1 MINIVWML
9 LLGLG
14 IGIAAA
20 TGKTALISQTIFDS
34 SRQAIEF
41 AFGLAGMI
49 AFWSGILKIAEAAGV
64 TAGIAKLFR
73 PLLSLLFP
81 DLKQD
86 QSVLGMISL
95 TIASNLLG
103 LGNVT
108 TPLGLKTIEKLQ
120 ANNSNPKQASNSIC
134 TFMILI
140 FGGLCVIPSTLIA
153 VRSQTGSENPALV
166 LVPLCIITF
175 LGTAFSLILNY
186 MAIKMS
192 SKVKPEINGMM
203 HEAQGMTKEQVNTL
217 YKNN

>member
-1 MINIVWML
+1 MINTVWML

-20 TGKTALISQTIFDS
+20 SGKTVQISTTIFDS

-49 AFWSGILKIAEAAGV
+49 AFWSGMLKIAEASGI

-95 TIASNLLG
+95 TIATNLLG
-103 LGNVT
+103 LGNVA
-108 TPLGLKTIEKLQ
+108 TPLGLKTMERLQ
-120 ANNSNPKQASNSIC
+120 SHNSDPERASNSIC

-140 FGGLCVIPSTLIA
+140 FGGLCIIPSTLIA
-153 VRSQTGSENPALV
+153 IRSQAGSTNPAMI
-166 LVPLCIITF
+166 LVPLLIITS
-175 LGTAFSLILNY
+175 LGTIFSLILNY
-186 MAIKMS
+186 LAIKMRPLEW
-192 SKVKPEINGMM
+192 KEKKKP
-203 HEAQGMTKEQVNTL
+203 HQTDNT
-217 YKNN
+217 

>member
-20 TGKTALISQTIFDS
+20 SGKTAQISLTIFAS

-41 AFGLAGMI
+41 AFGLAGTI
-49 AFWSGILKIAEAAGV
+49 AFWSGILKIAEASGV
-64 TAGIAKLFR
+64 TAGIARMFR

-86 QSVLGMISL
+86 QSALGMISL
-95 TIASNLLG
+95 TIAANLLG
-103 LGNVT
+103 LGNVA
-108 TPLGLKTIEKLQ
+108 TPLGLKTMEKLQ
-120 ANNSNPKQASNSIC
+120 SHNSAPKRASNSIC

-153 VRSQTGSENPALV
+153 IRSQAGSVNPAIV
-166 LVPLCIITF
+166 LIPLSIITF
-175 LGTAFSLILNY
+175 LGTTFSLMLNY
-186 MAIKMS
+186 LAIKIH
-192 SKVKPEINGMM
+192 SKVK
-203 HEAQGMTKEQVNTL
+203 QKE
-217 YKNN
+217 

>member
-1 MINIVWML
+1 MINTVWML

-20 TGKTALISQTIFDS
+20 SGKAAQISPAVFDS
-34 SRQAIEF
+34 SRQAVEF

-49 AFWSGILKIAEAAGV
+49 AFWSGILKIAEASGI

-86 QSVLGMISL
+86 QSALGMISL
-95 TIASNLLG
+95 TIAANLLG
-103 LGNVT
+103 LGNVA
-108 TPLGLKTIEKLQ
+108 TPLGLKTMEKLQ
-120 ANNSNPKQASNSIC
+120 SHNSNPERASNSIC

-153 VRSQTGSENPALV
+153 IRSQAGSENPALI
-166 LVPLCIITF
+166 LIPLLIITI
-175 LGTAFSLILNY
+175 LGTAFSLTLNY
-186 MAIKMS
+186 LAIKMNPL
-192 SKVKPEINGMM
+192 KWIKKR
-203 HEAQGMTKEQVNTL
+203 KEQSKIMDPNIRNT
-217 YKNN
+217 